1 MAKKRDNDF
10 DAESFIE
17 DVRADSV
24 ATYQRAADIPKEKPP
39 DCQPSPQRESNKS
52 ENRKSSFENPD
63 DVFDDDEYDIAQ
75 KYSSLNMTEDEIEF
89 IKAFIA
95 KNKFRQVTQKGKQI
109 VIREAHRKRIKS
121 ILDLLDEDANMA
133 TYIDNVLT
141 EHFRQFYPTILSIYR
156 KCPPKF

>member
-1 MAKKRDNDF
+1 MAKKRENDF

-24 ATYQRAADIPKEKPP
+24 ATYQRATDIKKDKPP
-39 DCQPSPQRESNKS
+39 DSAASPTGDSQPSENKQIS
-52 ENRKSSFENPD
+52 AEIPD
-63 DVFDDDEYDIAQ
+63 NFLDFDEDDIAQ
-75 KYSSLNMTEDEIEF
+75 KYSQFNMTEDEIEF
-89 IKAFIA
+89 IKSFIA

-109 VIREAHRKRIKS
+109 VIREVHRRRIKS

-141 EHFRQFYPTILSIYR
+141 EHFRQFYPTILGIYR

>member
-10 DAESFIE
+10 DAESFLE

-24 ATYQRAADIPKEKPP
+24 ATYQRASDIPKDKPP
-39 DCQPSPQRESNKS
+39 DRAATPKDSRQRGF
-52 ENRKSSFENPD
+52 NRPVTETPD
-63 DVFDDDEYDIAQ
+63 DIFEADEDDIVQ
-75 KYSSLNMTEDEIEF
+75 KYSYLNMTEGEIDF
-89 IKAFIA
+89 IKSFIA
-95 KNKFRQVTQKGKQI
+95 KNKFRQVSQKGKQI
-109 VIREAHRKRIKS
+109 IIREAHRKRIKS

-141 EHFRQFYPTILSIYR
+141 EHFRQYYPTILGIYR

>member
-10 DAESFIE
+10 DAEGFLE

-24 ATYQRAADIPKEKPP
+24 ATYQRASDIPKDKPP
-39 DCQPSPQRESNKS
+39 DRAAPSKDGRQPGL
-52 ENRKSSFENPD
+52 NRPVTDTPD
-63 DVFDDDEYDIAQ
+63 DIFEADEDDIVQ
-75 KYSSLNMTEDEIEF
+75 KYSYLNMTEGEIDF
-89 IKAFIA
+89 IKSFIA
-95 KNKFRQVTQKGKQI
+95 KNKFRQVSQKGKQI
-109 VIREAHRKRIKS
+109 IIREAHRKRIKS

-141 EHFRQFYPTILSIYR
+141 EHFRQYYPTILGIYR

>member
-1 MAKKRDNDF
+1 MAKKRENDF

-24 ATYQRAADIPKEKPP
+24 ATYQRASDIKKDKPP
-39 DCQPSPQRESNKS
+39 DCVASPARDSQPSENKQIPA
-52 ENRKSSFENPD
+52 EIPD
-63 DVFDDDEYDIAQ
+63 NFLDFDEDDIAQ
-75 KYSSLNMTEDEIEF
+75 KYSQFNMTEDEIEF

-109 VIREAHRKRIKS
+109 VIREVHRRRIKS

-141 EHFRQFYPTILSIYR
+141 EHFRKFYPTILGIYR

>member
-24 ATYQRAADIPKEKPP
+24 ATYQRAADIPNEKPP
-39 DCQPSPQRESNKS
+39 DCHPSPQRESNKS

-89 IKAFIA
+89 IKSFIA

>member
-17 DVRADSV
+17 DVRAESV
-24 ATYQRAADIPKEKPP
+24 ATYQRASEIPKDKPP
-39 DCQPSPQRESNKS
+39 DNTASSAKNNSLS
-52 ENRKSSFENPD
+52 EIKQSSVEIPED
-63 DVFDDDEYDIAQ
+63 ILDLDDDDIAQ
-75 KYSSLNMTEDEIEF
+75 KYSHLNMTEDEIEF

-109 VIREAHRKRIKS
+109 IIRDAHRKRIKS
-121 ILDLLDEDANMA
+121 ILELLDEDANMA

-141 EHFRQFYPTILSIYR
+141 EHFRQFYPTILSIYK
-156 KCPPKF
+156 KCPSKF

>member
-10 DAESFIE
+10 DAESFLE

-24 ATYQRAADIPKEKPP
+24 ATYQRASDIPKGKPP
-39 DCQPSPQRESNKS
+39 DGAATPQKESIQTEIKRPAG
-52 ENRKSSFENPD
+52 EIVEDIFET
-63 DVFDDDEYDIAQ
+63 DEDDIAQ
-75 KYSSLNMTEDEIEF
+75 KYSYLNMTEEEIEF
-89 IKAFIA
+89 IKSFIA

-109 VIREAHRKRIKS
+109 IIRDAHRRRIKS

-141 EHFRQFYPTILSIYR
+141 EHFRQFYPTILSIYK

>member
-10 DAESFIE
+10 DAEGFLE

-24 ATYQRAADIPKEKPP
+24 ATYQRASDIPKDKPP
-39 DCQPSPQRESNKS
+39 DRAVPPKDSRQHRI
-52 ENRKSSFENPD
+52 NRPVVEPPD
-63 DVFDDDEYDIAQ
+63 DIFEADEDDIVQ
-75 KYSSLNMTEDEIEF
+75 KYSYLNMTEGEIDF
-89 IKAFIA
+89 IKSFIA
-95 KNKFRQVTQKGKQI
+95 KNKFRQVSQKGKQI
-109 VIREAHRKRIKS
+109 IIREAHRKRIKS

-141 EHFRQFYPTILSIYR
+141 EHFRQYYPTILGIYR